1 MESDESVFHEKP
13 LNLTKQ
19 NSTDT
24 DLLLDEEVNPNV
36 IKVFNRTNKI
46 NNKLRKNDA
55 VKIITTPNGKVG
67 IVYQST
73 KNKNNENFV
82 THNDP
87 KPISEDQQQQQPQF
101 VNRNANDVRFNP
113 EENRATPV
121 LTSDGKVALL
131 YRGGGESGRRSNNSY
146 SGNLG
151 SFKKYE
157 PITNLSSILT
167 SLNGN
172 DNKIN
177 SSISLGEKIVTEAK
191 DALIEKLDEFMVSVE
206 KKVKHIEEV
215 IEHREHATA
224 TTSTEAPDQG
234 DNDLLK
240 QQSMLMNNRPL
251 SEVLG
256 IKKKT
261 YFYHHPH
268 STDAS
273 TTNHHEP
280 TRRTTVGGNTHFEQM
295 PTMDTNAIFEDF
307 DTDNSGV
314 INVAIIPGFDRELE
328 ERLFGKS
335 RHNTVEDENAKSNA
349 EGDDTLMHC
358 AMQLMLVISCV
369 FVFFGLVGAFYK
381 VHIVNQIRIMYW

>member
-73 KNKNNENFV
+73 KNKNNEDFIANY
-82 THNDP
+82 DP
-87 KPISEDQQQQQPQF
+87 KPISEDQQQQQQPQF
-101 VNRNANDVRFNP
+101 VNRNANDVRFNT

-131 YRGGGESGRRSNNSY
+131 YRGGGESGRRSNTSF

-167 SLNGN
+167 SLNGH

-177 SSISLGEKIVTEAK
+177 NSISLGEKIVTEAK
-191 DALIEKLDEFMVSVE
+191 DAFIEKLDEFMVSVE

-215 IEHREHATA
+215 IEHREQVNETPVQ
-224 TTSTEAPDQG
+224 EDV
-234 DNDLLK
+234 DLLK

-268 STDAS
+268 SSTDAS
-273 TTNHHEP
+273 TPNHQEP
-280 TRRTTVGGNTHFEQM
+280 ITRRTTVHRNSQHFEQM
-295 PTMDTNAIFEDF
+295 PTMDTNAIFEEF

-328 ERLFGKS
+328 EKLFGKS
-335 RHNTVEDENAKSNA
+335 RHNKEAEDAKSNA
-349 EGDDTLMHC
+349 EEDETLMHC
-358 AMQLMLVISCV
+358 AMQLMLVISCI